1 VTEGPK
7 AISFLIS
14 IDHGTTVG
22 DNAMSKVLVDTCSG
36 ERNWFWIWINPA
48 PLEANDE
55 GRPGDFQ
62 LREPLQSKAQQVLL
76 FSKIVV
82 ASKFSRVPDA
92 VQRSPVDANGSRECA
107 PDDRLRIVRSCCS
120 ASLARRVLPRAV

>member
-1 VTEGPK
+1 
-7 AISFLIS
+7 
-14 IDHGTTVG
+14 
-22 DNAMSKVLVDTCSG
+22 MSKVLVDTCSG

-92 VQRSPVDANGSRECA
+92 VQRSPVDANGSR
-107 PDDRLRIVRSCCS
+107 DVRPMTGS
-120 ASLARRVLPRAV
+120 ASSGHAAPRRWRAGSGLARFESPPNRRLQAAKPDNRHFRD